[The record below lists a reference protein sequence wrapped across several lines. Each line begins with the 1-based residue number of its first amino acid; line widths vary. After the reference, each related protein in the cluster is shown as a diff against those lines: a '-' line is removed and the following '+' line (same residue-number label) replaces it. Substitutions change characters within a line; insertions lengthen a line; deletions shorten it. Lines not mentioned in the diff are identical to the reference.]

1 MQIDDFLKSLAA
13 YERELNDILH
23 DIDNLEPPEIWKTQ
37 ARQYIHEII
46 ELIEDVTHWNDY
58 AQRIM
63 SEFGN
68 GKWISKKRLK
78 VS

>member
-13 YERELNDILH
+13 YQRGLNYILH

-68 GKWISKKRLK
+68 GKSISKEEIEI
-78 VS
+78 S